1 MLYNIYNIDER
12 IYLPITIVLTLI
24 ILVICSFHFYKKK
37 KIALNTILSIWSIC
51 LSFIA
56 FIAAF
61 LRVDVYFTNDS
72 FVGIMAGF
80 MGACATILVGVQI
93 YNSIDTRNSINK
105 LNESF
110 EEKIEQI
117 NTTNDQRMRELNV
130 LNNKA
135 QFEIKELYKK
145 IEETNKEQ
153 AKNENIMQAYINRA
167 YGFSL
172 ADTQPFTACMAVHKG
187 LIKALENNDIEFTK
201 SLLNDLDVISNRM
214 SIKHIKKEQ
223 YRDIE
228 TISEADYE
236 KLEEISPDTL
246 KSFQLYPLISEKYNE
261 IFKNLQYLKQQIDE
275 SKEQK

>member
-1 MLYNIYNIDER
+1 MLYNIYNIDEC
-12 IYLPITIVLTLI
+12 IYMPIAIVLTLI

-51 LSFIA
+51 LSAIA
-56 FIAAF
+56 FITAF

-105 LNESF
+105 INESF
-110 EEKIEQI
+110 EEKIKQI
-117 NTTNDQRMRELNV
+117 NTTNDRRMRELNV

-172 ADTQPFTACMAVHKG
+172 SEIQPFTACLAVHNG
-187 LIKALENNDIEFTK
+187 LVKALKNNDIEATK
-201 SLLNDLDVISNRM
+201 TLLDDLKVISNKM
-214 SIKHIKKEQ
+214 SIKMTK
-223 YRDIE
+223 DIND
-228 TISEADYE
+228 ADYE
-236 KLEEISPDTL
+236 SLEELSPSTL
-246 KSFQLYPLISEKYNE
+246 KNFQLYSLIEEEYND
-261 IFKNLQYLKQQIDE
+261 IFKKLQNVKYRIDE
-275 SKEQK
+275 SKKYK

>member
-1 MLYNIYNIDER
+1 MLYNIYNIDEC
-12 IYLPITIVLTLI
+12 IYLPIAIVLILI

-37 KIALNTILSIWSIC
+37 KIALNTILSIWAIC
-51 LSFIA
+51 LSAIA

-105 LNESF
+105 VNESF
-110 EEKIEQI
+110 EEKIKQI

-145 IEETNKEQ
+145 IEEANKEQ
-153 AKNENIMQAYINRA
+153 TKNENIMQAYINRA

-172 ADTQPFTACMAVHKG
+172 SEIQPFTACIAVHTG
-187 LIKALENNDIEFTK
+187 LTKALENNDIEVTK
-201 SLLNDLDVISNRM
+201 SLLNDMKVIANKM
-214 SIKHIKKEQ
+214 SIKMTKEIH
-223 YRDIE
+223 D
-228 TISEADYE
+228 ADYE
-236 KLEEISPDTL
+236 NLEQLSPSTL
-246 KSFQLYPLISEKYNE
+246 KSFQLYPLIEEEYND
-261 IFKNLQYLKQQIDE
+261 IFKKIQNVKYRIDE
-275 SKEQK
+275 SKKHKK